1 MSGSDRSNIFPWP
14 GTMFLTGGAGASGI
28 AAITGGVIANTAIS
42 GGTIDGTAITNSTM
56 DGTSIGAYD
65 PDTGRFTSLEVLGL
79 STLGRNS
86 ANYITVAGGNT
97 VNPVLI
103 TPTGSDTNTDL
114 RFNPKGQGVVHSD
127 RASVGTFAASSTY
140 PANRVFTAFT
150 IKSMSGSAP
159 GSVYRFGGGYGG
171 TVTASI
177 TGLYVHAVDSDAVNF
192 GDNAMTVN
200 YQGHTLSAG
209 WGGGRTTHQS
219 YMFISAEGT
228 ASGLSGGSR
237 YMVSG
242 SAMIEASASLGGG
255 NGDQR
260 GNIFARNDR
269 SRLRNGAGYHVNS
282 VIGNETDVGVVA
294 TAETA
299 IKGGIKVVLES
310 DDTNRGW
317 ISDWA
322 YGASVVAQTG
332 TGATSQGWRVG
343 WALGGYEAW
352 YPFTASSRVMALVRT
367 AASIS
372 AGAPS
377 YLLGG
382 GIDFRGITISD
393 ASFSAPGFYV
403 DGSGN
408 LGALLASGETLQT
421 RGSITANTAVANTVS
436 VIEPGLYVGAITL
449 TGSAPPGGGTTAQAS
464 VATFSFPYVQ
474 SIDTRGSGYAVNDTI
489 ALVGGTSSVQ
499 ATGIVTRVDGTG
511 AVYGIK
517 LTQPGNYSV
526 APSAPVAT
534 TTGGGGSGL
543 TLTPM
548 RAILTVTVTNPGTNY
563 SEWLPPTW
571 TSSGATTT
579 YRQAVLK
586 TAMTPTQVQLQL
598 NSGKINVTGIPTSSA
613 GLASGDVYS
622 NAGVLTVVP

>member
-97 VNPVLI
+97 LNPVLI
-103 TPTGSDTNTDL
+103 TPTGSDTNADL

-150 IKSMSGSAP
+150 TKSMSGSAP

-171 TVTASI
+171 TVTANI
-177 TGLYVHAVDSDAVNF
+177 TGLYVHAVDSDAVSLGSN
-192 GDNAMTVN
+192 GMTVN
-200 YQGHTLSAG
+200 YQGHTLSTG
-209 WGGGRTTHQS
+209 WSGGRTTQQS
-219 YMFISAEGT
+219 YLFINGDGAPA
-228 ASGLSGGSR
+228 ASGLGS

-242 SAMIEASASLGGG
+242 SAMIDVNASMGGG
-255 NGDQR
+255 SGDAR
-260 GNIFARNDR
+260 GNAFGRNDR
-269 SRLRNGAGYHVNS
+269 VRLLSGAGYHVNS
-282 VIGNETDVGVVA
+282 AFSAEFDVGVVA
-294 TAETA
+294 TAEATW
-299 IKGGIKVVLES
+299 KGGVKVVLES
-310 DDTNRGW
+310 TDTNRGS
-317 ISDWA
+317 IADYA
-322 YGASVVAQTG
+322 YGLSLVTQSG
-332 TGATSQGWRVG
+332 TGATSQGWRIG
-343 WALGGYEAW
+343 YALGAYEAW

-367 AASIS
+367 APSI
-372 AGAPS
+372 APGAPP

-382 GIDFRGITISD
+382 GIDFRGITFSD
-393 ASFSAPGFYV
+393 APYSSPGFYV

-408 LGALLASGETLQT
+408 AGALIASGEAVQT
-421 RGSITANTAVANTVS
+421 RSAVTAKTAVVNTVS

-464 VATFSFPYVQ
+464 VATFSLPYAE

-517 LTQPGNYSV
+517 MTQPGSYSV

-571 TSSGATTT
+571 TSAGATTT

-598 NSGKINVTGIPTSSA
+598 NNGKINVTGIPTSSA

-622 NAGVLTVVP
+622 NAGILTVVP